1 MVLTGYNSGADGV
14 HKVHYFLVYLCI
26 RASDSNIYSAKK
38 KKKKKKRYILCKGTP
53 FFMCWTLPL
62 GSRIAPDIKV
72 LLETTKNYGNLSV
85 IFLVS
90 PQ

>member
-38 KKKKKKRYILCKGTP
+38 KKKKKEVHTLQRYPIFHVLDTA
-53 FFMCWTLPL
+53 L
-62 GSRIAPDIKV
+62 GV
-72 LLETTKNYGNLSV
+72 QN
-85 IFLVS
+85 S
-90 PQ
+90 P